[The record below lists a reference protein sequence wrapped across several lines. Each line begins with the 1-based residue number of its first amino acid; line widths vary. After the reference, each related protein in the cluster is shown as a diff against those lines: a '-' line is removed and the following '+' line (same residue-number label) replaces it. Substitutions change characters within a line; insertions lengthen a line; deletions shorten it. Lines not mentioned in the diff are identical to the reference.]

1 MGNASLPLFCIQ
13 NFALL
18 SKKHT
23 LAHASI
29 QELFSQSDIYISI
42 ISNSY
47 LLREALILLLQ
58 NHWSIDVVN
67 SSTDD
72 VDTAFTVKGS
82 LNHLVL
88 IDSGIGQTAVIAYIQ
103 EQRSRQSSP
112 YLVVLEL
119 KDDTELILDCI
130 EAGAHG
136 YALQSAS
143 SVEVIQIIEQVYRG
157 VAHCSPEITAKLFER
172 LTKSKTVQPSKEKP
186 TLTCRELEVLHY
198 LAKDFSDREIAT
210 QLIIEVRTVK
220 HHVHN
225 ILHKL
230 NVKHRWDAAQL
241 AMSKGWLNLASS

>member
-1 MGNASLPLFCIQ
+1 MGNANLPPFCIQ
-13 NFALL
+13 SFALL

-29 QELFSQSDIYISI
+29 QKPFSQHDICISI
-42 ISNSY
+42 VSNSH

-58 NHWSIDVVN
+58 NHWSIDIGN
-67 SSTDD
+67 SSTND
-72 VDTAFTVKGS
+72 VDIASTIKKP

-88 IDSGIGQTAVIAYIQ
+88 IDSGIGQAAVMAHVQ
-103 EQRSRQSSP
+103 EQRSLQPSP
-112 YLVVLEL
+112 YFVVLEL
-119 KDDTELILDCI
+119 KDDTDFILDCI
-130 EAGAHG
+130 EAGVHG

-172 LTKSKTVQPSKEKP
+172 LTKSKTVQQSREKP
-186 TLTCRELEVLHY
+186 PLTCRELEVLHY

-225 ILHKL
+225 ILRKL

-241 AMSKGWLNLASS
+241 ALKNCWLDLTPS